1 MSANAGVDIVEN
13 GLVLFLDAGNRRSYP
28 STGTTWFNLADSKY
42 NFTVAA
48 AAWNAA
54 AGNSPAFFN
63 FEAVNIADASSDV
76 PNFSNAT
83 VMVFTSILNSTG
95 NWRTLM
101 RGNSSDHQVIIENGS
116 NRLGM
121 YDNDA
126 PGNFIYSGFDITSLP
141 NPYTQFNC
149 LTFRLANSSPYYQ
162 FQFNSNSTVYSIT
175 NPNAT
180 FNNGFR
186 SVGGCAVCANSQG
199 WGKIGAFLYYNRHLS
214 QSEIAQNF
222 NALRS
227 RFGV

>member
-1 MSANAGVDIVEN
+1 
-13 GLVLFLDAGNRRSYP
+13 
-28 STGTTWFNLADSKY
+28 
-42 NFTVAA
+42 
-48 AAWNAA
+48 
-54 AGNSPAFFN
+54 
-63 FEAVNIADASSDV
+63 
-76 PNFSNAT
+76 
-83 VMVFTSILNSTG
+83 MVFTSILNSAG
-95 NWRTLM
+95 NWRTLL
-101 RGNSSDHQVIIENGS
+101 RGNSADHQVIIENGS

-121 YDNDA
+121 YDNNA

-175 NPNAT
+175 DPNAT

-186 SVGGCAVCANSQG
+186 SVGGYFSGPSQY

-227 RFGV
+227 RFVV